1 MKDVERIAE
10 KLTRV
15 PVDKQMMVLAYLQ
28 GMQAQKNLDDD
39 KKTA

>member
-15 PVDKQMMVLAYLQ
+15 PVVKQMMALAYLQ
-28 GMQAQKNLDDD
+28 GMQAQKDISAAE
-39 KKTA
+39 KSA